1 MRHLL
6 RLSISILLVSS
17 SIFLSVE
24 SIAHN
29 RSQSHS
35 NWIISDH
42 SIEAIFT
49 AKAIEVTRLQIGMN
63 QSLDIIFADHLE
75 KTVSIKNDG
84 QACALRN
91 DVQPIP
97 AKQGYIQAKLI
108 FDCGLK
114 TESPLINIT
123 SFFDSASSHVHYAH
137 VFTASQQSK
146 QYLFTEVQ
154 TQHQVANDN
163 KKSGS
168 ILSGINQ
175 YQCKCID

>member
-1 MRHLL
+1 MCHLL
-6 RLSISILLVSS
+6 RLSISLLLMST
-17 SIFLSVE
+17 SVLCSMD

-49 AKAIEVTRLQIGMN
+49 AKSLEVTRLQTSMN

-75 KTVSIKNDG
+75 KTVGIKSDDK
-84 QACALRN
+84 ACALRD

-108 FDCGLK
+108 FECDLK
-114 TESPLINIT
+114 TESPLINICLLYT
-123 SFFDSASSHVHYAH
+123 SPSPRDRTRSRMPSSA
-137 VFTASQQSK
+137 
-146 QYLFTEVQ
+146 
-154 TQHQVANDN
+154 
-163 KKSGS
+163 
-168 ILSGINQ
+168 
-175 YQCKCID
+175 